1 VVGFFAVPQN
11 APRPTRYDA
20 VHDLG
25 QATLSRGPAAPSVS
39 REEFWVA
46 LVSPLALLAPLGVA
60 ALGVTEG
67 SVGAFGALGV
77 AAAVL
82 LASLVR
88 EVLERDFRGVWRW
101 VPFLFVPL
109 FYARPLT
116 LAGILGIR
124 QLIMSV
130 RTISRHRSGRRAI
143 EWLWTHP
150 VEFLAIG
157 FAAVILFGT
166 LLLLLPA
173 SSTLPHG
180 VSVVDAL
187 FTATSATCVTG
198 LNVVDPATVY
208 TTFGQAVVAVLIQVG
223 GIGVMALSTLAA
235 VVAGRRLGLAQSG
248 AVAASME
255 TTVPVDAVKIV
266 RVIIVATLA
275 TELVG
280 ALILFLSFVQ
290 DMATV
295 PAIGYALFHAISG
308 FCNAGFALW
317 TDNLIPYAGN
327 PVVVLTIAFLIIFGG
342 LGFLVLAE
350 LAEWLT
356 SRARR
361 RRPLTLHTR
370 IVVVVTLILLAAGTL
385 VFALLEWQG
394 ALEGL
399 SGPEKVLNSFF
410 QSVTTRT
417 AGFNTVPMNGLGG
430 ATILVFIVLMF
441 VGASPGSTGG
451 GIKTSTAATIFLAVR
466 AFIRGREAVEVGG
479 RAIPQS
485 TVVRAVVL
493 TAMSVTVCIVGFL
506 LLLMTQDVRFESL
519 FFETVS
525 AFGTVG
531 LSIGATTQVDDAGK
545 LVLVALMYVGRV
557 GPLTLILLLG
567 GGGSVPVRYPEEPV
581 ALT

>member
-1 VVGFFAVPQN
+1 MLECASVPKE
-11 APRPTRYDA
+11 APRPMRFEI
-20 VHDLG
+20 VHR
-25 QATLSRGPAAPSVS
+25 LSMPLVSAPPSAPQVS
-39 REEFWVA
+39 GREFWIA
-46 LVSPLALLAPLGVA
+46 IASPLALLAVLVIA
-60 ALGVTEG
+60 ALGVGEG
-67 SVGAFGALGV
+67 TAGAFGALGI

-82 LASLVR
+82 VASLAR
-88 EVLERDFRGVWRW
+88 ELLERDLRGVWRW

-109 FYARPLT
+109 LYNRPLS
-116 LAGILGIR
+116 LAGLLGLR
-124 QLIMSV
+124 QLIMAV
-130 RTISRHRSGRRAI
+130 RTVSRHRRGREAI

-150 VEFLAIG
+150 VEFLALG
-157 FAAVILFGT
+157 FAATIAFGT
-166 LLLLLPA
+166 VLLLLPA
-173 SSTLPHG
+173 STVLPRG

-187 FTATSATCVTG
+187 FTSTSAVCVTG
-198 LNVVDPATVY
+198 LTVVDTATIY
-208 TTFGQAVVAVLIQVG
+208 SPFGWGVIAALIQVG

-255 TTVPVDAVKIV
+255 TTTPIDAVKLV
-266 RVIIVATLA
+266 RVVIYATLI
-275 TELVG
+275 TELAG
-280 ALILFLSFVQ
+280 AVILFASFVP
-290 DMATV
+290 DMPLV
-295 PAIGYALFHAISG
+295 DAIGFAVFHAISA

-317 TDNLIPYAGN
+317 TDNLVPYSGFA
-327 PVVVLTIAFLIIFGG
+327 PVVLTVAFLIILGG

-350 LAEWLT
+350 LGEWFG
-356 SRARR
+356 SRVRR
-361 RRPLTLHTR
+361 RRPLTLHAR
-370 IVVVVTLILLAAGTL
+370 IVLVVTAVLLAGGTVL
-385 VFALLEWQG
+385 FALFEWEG

-399 SGPEKVLNSFF
+399 SWPDKILNSFF

-417 AGFNTVPMNGLGG
+417 AGFNTVPMSGLTG
-430 ATILVFIVLMF
+430 ATVLLFIVLMF
-441 VGASPGSTGG
+441 IGASPGSTGG

-479 RAIPQS
+479 RTIPQS

-493 TAMSVTVCIVGFL
+493 VTLSATACIVGFL

-531 LSIGATTQVDDAGK
+531 LSIGATAQVDDAGK

-567 GGGSVPVRYPEEPV
+567 TSGGARLRYPEEPV